1 MKTILFSLFLAYA
14 AHAQIDAERLANAIY
29 RAENSKRY
37 PYGIVSIKI
46 KGNTQA
52 ERELYARK
60 ICLNT
65 IRNNIARW
73 ERAGKTNDF
82 ISFLGARYAPVGAA
96 NDPNGLNSNWIRN
109 VRRFYESPR

>member
-1 MKTILFSLFLAYA
+1 MKTILFSLLLTYA
-14 AHAQIDAERLANAIY
+14 THAQIDPERLANAIY

-37 PYGIVSIKI
+37 PYGIVSIPL
-46 KGNTQA
+46 KGDTQA
-52 ERELYARK
+52 AREAYARR

-82 ISFLGARYAPVGAA
+82 ITFLGNRYAPVGVA
-96 NDPNGLNSNWIRN
+96 NDPNRLNSNWIKN
-109 VRRFYESPR
+109 VKQFYARR